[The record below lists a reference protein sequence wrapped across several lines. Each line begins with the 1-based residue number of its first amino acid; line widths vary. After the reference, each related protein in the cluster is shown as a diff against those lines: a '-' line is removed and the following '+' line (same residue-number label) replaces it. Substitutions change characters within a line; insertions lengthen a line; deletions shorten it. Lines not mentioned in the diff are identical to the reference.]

1 LGILDTSNDL
11 HNQMHTAN
19 TMMTATMNRKSAGI
33 KIGSLIDIRPPQTVT
48 EAFTPEQRNAHA
60 RAIVGAF
67 I

>member
-1 LGILDTSNDL
+1 
-11 HNQMHTAN
+11 MYTAN

-33 KIGSLIDIRPPQTVT
+33 KIGSLIDIRPPHTVT
-48 EAFTPEQRNAHA
+48 EAFTREQRNAHA